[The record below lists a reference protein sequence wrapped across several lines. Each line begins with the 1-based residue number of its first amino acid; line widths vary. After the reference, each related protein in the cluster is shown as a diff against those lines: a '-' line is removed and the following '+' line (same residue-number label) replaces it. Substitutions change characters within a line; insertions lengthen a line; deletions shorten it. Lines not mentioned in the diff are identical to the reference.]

1 MVETRNGGEN
11 MGGKK
16 STDEIS
22 TDKKKIS
29 TDL

>member
-1 MVETRNGGEN
+1 

-29 TDL
+29 TDLWVNKGLR